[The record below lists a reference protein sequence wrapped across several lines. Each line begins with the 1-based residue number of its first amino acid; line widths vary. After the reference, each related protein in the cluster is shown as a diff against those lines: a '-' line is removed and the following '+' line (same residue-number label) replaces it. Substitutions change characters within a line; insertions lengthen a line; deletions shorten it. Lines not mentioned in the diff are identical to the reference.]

1 MFRIIIYIISSR
13 KRIGNFRDKMERS
26 FSFSFFLFVF
36 RISLDGNSCNN
47 VSRKSVCYVQGKRCW
62 CSEKL
67 GGAEKAMETFHTG
80 VLKFST
86 LCKLG
91 AIARNSE
98 DNEIWNYIEYS
109 NSLWMLFELSCVN
122 VNLFNFVHRSKTI
135 TVTIHIFLLPIFGYQ
150 FWYTSKR
157 LMKEINIYNLLLFLI
172 YHSYYIHR
180 NS

>member
-26 FSFSFFLFVF
+26 FSFSFFLLF
-36 RISLDGNSCNN
+36 RISLDSNSGNN

-98 DNEIWNYIEYS
+98 DNEI
-109 NSLWMLFELSCVN
+109 
-122 VNLFNFVHRSKTI
+122 
-135 TVTIHIFLLPIFGYQ
+135 
-150 FWYTSKR
+150 
-157 LMKEINIYNLLLFLI
+157 
-172 YHSYYIHR
+172 
-180 NS
+180 